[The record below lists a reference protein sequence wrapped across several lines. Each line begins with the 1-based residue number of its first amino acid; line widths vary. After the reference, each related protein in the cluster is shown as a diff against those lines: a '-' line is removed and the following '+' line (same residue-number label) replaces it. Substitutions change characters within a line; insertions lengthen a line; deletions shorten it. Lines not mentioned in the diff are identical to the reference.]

1 MRYRIGSFNLKNFG
15 AYANFETADAPRRD
29 FEKIAQIIREESL
42 DVVAFQE
49 ILSEGKDLRRLLEQY
64 INMPYHPWD
73 FCWASPRESSD
84 PAKCGKDMR
93 GEGYA
98 YIWDKRKLK
107 KSAAQSILADETEMF
122 EPRILNSLSND
133 VNADCSIF
141 ARTPYYLRLEP
152 RYGGFFEL
160 RFLNI
165 HIYYGSASDVQ
176 KRQAEYD
183 LLMREITRGSH
194 SGGTGISAQLSQLP
208 WVIII

>member
-84 PAKCGKDMR
+84 PAKCVD
-93 GEGYA
+93 
-98 YIWDKRKLK
+98 L
-107 KSAAQSILADETEMF
+107 
-122 EPRILNSLSND
+122 
-133 VNADCSIF
+133 NAD
-141 ARTPYYLRLEP
+141 APYVGVDTL
-152 RYGGFFEL
+152 
-160 RFLNI
+160 
-165 HIYYGSASDVQ
+165 
-176 KRQAEYD
+176 
-183 LLMREITRGSH
+183 
-194 SGGTGISAQLSQLP
+194 QLIMPDTATQTFVNP
-208 WVIII
+208 DMM

>member
-84 PAKCGKDMR
+84 PAKCGK
-93 GEGYA
+93 
-98 YIWDKRKLK
+98 IC
-107 KSAAQSILADETEMF
+107 AARD
-122 EPRILNSLSND
+122 
-133 VNADCSIF
+133 
-141 ARTPYYLRLEP
+141 TP
-152 RYGGFFEL
+152 
-160 RFLNI
+160 I
-165 HIYYGSASDVQ
+165 S
-176 KRQAEYD
+176 
-183 LLMREITRGSH
+183 
-194 SGGTGISAQLSQLP
+194 GISGSSKIRCAKYSGR
-208 WVIII
+208 